1 MPPQEVRV
9 LGRVATSCYRHRR
22 RVLLAWIVALVVVVF
37 LGRSVG
43 GSTTTSFSL
52 PNVESQQA
60 FQLLQARFPARAG
73 DSAQIVVATPV
84 GVRSPAVRA
93 RVERLLAQ
101 AAAIPHATGVVSPYV
116 DAGRR
121 ISADGT
127 IGFATVQFDERARDL
142 PKSVGQRLVDDAARA
157 NGHGVQLEAG
167 GQVVQ
172 NVVRPK
178 PPSSE
183 LFALL
188 AAVAIL
194 LIAFGSII
202 AMGLPLVTALL
213 GLGIG
218 IASLPLFAVVFDM
231 PTFATQLAAMIGL
244 GVGIDYAL
252 FIVTR
257 FRQELHAGRD
267 PERAT
272 AVALSTSGRAVMFA
286 GCTVVISLLGML
298 LMGLSFVQGLALGAV
313 TAVLLVM
320 AASVTLLPALLGFA
334 GRSIDTWRLPG
345 LHRDESAHRRS
356 LAYRWSR
363 QVQRHPWRFAL
374 AGLGVLLVLCVPVLS
389 LRLGTSDA
397 GNDPTSLTTR
407 RAYDLLSRG
416 FGPGFNGPLVLAA
429 QLPSPA
435 SRSVLE
441 GLRGRLVRTS
451 GVASVAPAQVN
462 PAGNAAVLT
471 IYPSAAPQAASTAD
485 LVQHLRHSVV
495 PAATAGTGVI
505 VKIGGNTASGIDL
518 SSYLGRRLPWFI
530 GAVIF
535 LSFLLLTVVF
545 RSLVVPLKAA
555 IMNLLSIGAAY
566 GIVVAVF
573 EWGWLGS
580 FVGTKG
586 GPIDA
591 FLPMMLFAVLFGL
604 SMDYEVFLLSRV
616 REEYGR
622 TRDNATAVADGL
634 AATARV
640 ITAAAA
646 IMISVFLA
654 FVLGDLR
661 VIKLFGLGMASA
673 IFIDATLIR
682 MLLVP
687 ATMELLG
694 DANWW
699 LPRPLARVL
708 PDIDIER
715 LEEFP
720 PEEELE
726 EPVPVGAP

>member
-1 MPPQEVRV
+1 L
-9 LGRVATSCYRHRR
+9 LGRLATSCYRHRR
-22 RVLLAWIVALVVVVF
+22 RVLAAWIAALVVVVF
-37 LGRSVG
+37 LARTIG

-73 DSAQIVVATPV
+73 DSAQIVVVAPA
-84 GVRSPAVRA
+84 GVRTAEVRA
-93 RVERLLAQ
+93 RVTRLLAQ
-101 AAAIPHATGVVSPYV
+101 AATTPHATGVVSPY
-116 DAGRR
+116 DAQGRR
-121 ISADGT
+121 VSTDGT
-127 IGFATVQFDERARDL
+127 IGFATIQFDKRARDL
-142 PKSVGQRLVDDAARA
+142 PNSVGHRVVDEVAAA
-157 NGHGVQLEAG
+157 SGHGVQFEAG
-167 GQVVQ
+167 GQVIQ
-172 NVVRPK
+172 NVIRPK

-183 LFALL
+183 LLGVL

-194 LIAFGSII
+194 LIAFGSVV
-202 AMGLPLVTALL
+202 AMGLPLLTALF

-218 IASLPLFAVVFDM
+218 IGSLPLFALVFDM
-231 PTFATQLAAMIGL
+231 PTFAAQLAGMIGL

-267 PERAT
+267 PQAAT
-272 AVALSTSGRAVMFA
+272 AIALSTSGRAVVFA

-313 TAVLLVM
+313 AAVLLVM

-334 GRSIDTWRLPG
+334 GRSIDTWRVPG
-345 LHRDESAHRRS
+345 LHRDESEHRRT

-374 AGLGVLLVLCVPVLS
+374 GGLTVLLVLCVPVLS
-389 LRLGTSDA
+389 LRLGQSDA

-407 RAYDLLSRG
+407 RAYDLLSKG
-416 FGPGFNGPLVLAA
+416 FGSGFNGPLVLAA
-429 QLPSPA
+429 EIRGPA
-435 SRSVLE
+435 SRSALE
-441 GLRGRLVRTS
+441 QLRQRLVHTS
-451 GVASVAPAQVN
+451 DVASVTPVQIN
-462 PAGNAAVLT
+462 PAGNAAVIT
-471 IYPSAAPQAASTAD
+471 VYPRTAPQAAATTD

-495 PAATAGTGVI
+495 PAATSGTGI
-505 VKIGGNTASGIDL
+505 VVKVGGSTALGVDQSA
-518 SSYLGRRLPWFI
+518 YLGHRLPWFI
-530 GAVIF
+530 GAVLV
-535 LSFLLLTVVF
+535 LSFLLLLIVF
-545 RSLVVPLKAA
+545 RSLVVPLKAVV
-555 IMNLLSIGAAY
+555 MNLLSIGAAY

-573 EWGWLGS
+573 QWGWLGS
-580 FVGTKG
+580 IVGTSG
-586 GPIDA
+586 GPIDS

-616 REEYGR
+616 REEYEH
-622 TRDNATAVADGL
+622 TRNNATAVADGL

-646 IMISVFLA
+646 IMVSVFLA
-654 FVLGDLR
+654 FVLGDQR
-661 VIKLFGLGMASA
+661 VIKLFGLGLASA
-673 IFIDATLIR
+673 IFIDATLVR

-694 DANWW
+694 DTNWW
-699 LPRPLARVL
+699 LPRRLARIL
-708 PDIDIER
+708 PGLDIER
-715 LEEFP
+715 LDEFP
-720 PEEELE
+720 PQEEIE